1 MWKYFGISQGIV
13 WKYNPVTFDNNLKFV
28 KPFSVTRST
37 NRYIST
43 SSSKKSVTHEFC
55 NLHFCLENGC
65 GAAFDNQLQLEQ
77 NMFSEQHTFST
88 VKLGMDKAKLS
99 FIN

>member
-28 KPFSVTRST
+28 KPFSVTKST

-43 SSSKKSVTHEFC
+43 SSSKNSVTHEFC

-65 GAAFDNQLQLEQ
+65 SAAFDNQLQLEQ

-88 VKLGMDKAKLS
+88 IKLGMDKAK
-99 FIN
+99 